1 MPKAALTIAQLEQL
15 LAKQE
20 NRLKELQK
28 KRERLTSQ
36 IAKVDAQIASLN
48 GTATAAPKKAAR
60 VRKRQGKSLRQHVV
74 DVLKASSQP
83 MTAKDITDA
92 VSKAGYKS
100 SSKDLVTLVRLTCYK
115 SDEIQ
120 MKGRGKF
127 AVKGTK

>member
-1 MPKAALTIAQLEQL
+1 MTIAQLEQL
-15 LAKQE
+15 LAKQK

-28 KRERLTSQ
+28 RRDRLASQ

-48 GTATAAPKKAAR
+48 GTPTAAPKKAR
-60 VRKRQGKSLRQHVV
+60 PVRKRQGKSLRQHVV

-92 VSKAGYKS
+92 VVKAGYRS
-100 SSKDLVTLVRLTCYK
+100 SSKNLLTLVRLTCYK

-120 MKGRGKF
+120 RKGRGEF
-127 AVKGTK
+127 AVKGGN